1 MLLPLGLTMNARRG
15 YKVWLHALLQPGS
28 LFALVMIAA
37 IWIGM
42 ALMTSIERNKIL
54 EGAIQQSDNLVS
66 LFEENIVQTLERFD
80 RTLILLRKSIEDD
93 PEHFNLR
100 DWADR
105 AALVGNLTVQIA
117 LIGADGYQIAT
128 TGDYSG
134 PPLYL
139 GDREHFRVQVD
150 AVDKLFISAPV
161 VGRSSGKWTIQFT
174 RPVHTRDGGFGGV
187 LVISVDPNFIDTFY
201 KAINLGAYGSVTIRN
216 LDNVIMARR
225 GVEGD
230 TLGRKA
236 ASPAFRGALAK
247 APVGHYWGNGGPN
260 GMNRLVA
267 YRVSNRFPLIFTVAR
282 AETEIFQS
290 AWRNRMMYTAI
301 AAAMTFLVM
310 LAAALGIRHQLRLD
324 RVRDNL
330 RRSEGQ
336 AQERAR
342 ELEVKSQE
350 IVHLAHHDSLT
361 GLANRLLLQ
370 DRIEEAFARSRRH
383 QERFAIL
390 CIDLDRFKIA
400 NDTLGHQAGD
410 VLLREVAERLRH
422 CARDVDTIARV
433 GGDEFV
439 VLAQSPD
446 VTELA
451 KRILQGLSAPYDV
464 GGNPVVMSAS
474 IGIAVAPTD
483 GASIDRILSNADLA
497 LYRAKANGRNGFC
510 IFDSQMEQIALK
522 RGRLESELRDAL
534 AKDEFELW
542 YQPWFNVRSGR
553 IVGCEALVRWR
564 HPQRGLLVPA
574 EFLSIAEE
582 TGLIGQLG
590 NWVLRRGCQDAARW
604 PPGVRLAINL
614 SAAQFIGGELYGTVM
629 QALAESGL
637 AVKRLELEIT
647 ETLIIDDFEGTR
659 EALGQLRS
667 QGISVALDDFG
678 TGYSSLTHLR
688 QLLFDRIKI
697 DKSFVA
703 ELTTR
708 AESAAI
714 VSAVIALG
722 NCLGVGVTAEGV
734 ETRDQLAILR
744 AAGCTEVQGYL
755 LSRPV
760 SGAKILER
768 LSAGNADVAAA

>member
-1 MLLPLGLTMNARRG
+1 MLLPLGWTMHARRG

-28 LFALVMIAA
+28 LFALAMIAA

-42 ALMTSIERNKIL
+42 ALMTSIERDKLL

-66 LFEENIVQTLERFD
+66 LFEENTVQTFERFD

-105 AALVGNLTVQIA
+105 AALVRDLTIQLSLV
-117 LIGADGYQIAT
+117 GADGYLIAT
-128 TGDYSG
+128 TGNDSG

-139 GDREHFRVQVD
+139 GDREHIRVQVD
-150 AVDKLFISAPV
+150 GVDKLFISPPV
-161 VGRSSGKWTIQFT
+161 VGRASGKWTIQFT
-174 RPVHTRDGGFGGV
+174 RPVRTRDGGFGGV

-201 KAINLGAYGSVTIRN
+201 KAINLGAHGSLTIRN
-216 LDNVIMARR
+216 LDNVILARR

-230 TLGRKA
+230 TPGRKA
-236 ASPAFRGALAK
+236 ASPAFRDALAK
-247 APVGHYWGNGGPN
+247 GPVGHYWGNGSPDGV
-260 GMNRLVA
+260 NRLVA
-267 YRVSNRFPLIFTVAR
+267 YRVSERFPLIFTVGR

-290 AWRNRMMYTAI
+290 ARRNMIVYTAL

-310 LAAALGIRHQLRLD
+310 LAAALGMRHQLRLD

-342 ELEVKSQE
+342 ELEAKSRE
-350 IVHLAHHDSLT
+350 IVHLAHHDPLT

-370 DRIEEAFARSRRH
+370 DRIERAFARSRRH

-410 VLLREVAERLRH
+410 ALLREVAERLRR
-422 CARDVDTIARV
+422 CSRDVDTIARV

-439 VLAQSPD
+439 VLAQSPH

-451 KRILQGLSAPYDV
+451 KRILEGLGAPYDV
-464 GGNPVVMSAS
+464 GGNPVVMTAS
-474 IGIAVAPTD
+474 IGIAVAPSD
-483 GASIDRILSNADLA
+483 GASIDRILGNADLA
-497 LYRAKANGRNGFC
+497 LYRAKANGRNDFC
-510 IFDSQMEQIALK
+510 YFDSQMEQVALK

-534 AKDEFELW
+534 ARDEFELW
-542 YQPWFNVRSGR
+542 YQPWFNIRSGR

-564 HPQRGLLVPA
+564 HPQRGLLAPT

-590 NWVLRRGCQDAARW
+590 NWVLRRGCHDAARW
-604 PPGVRLAINL
+604 PSGVRLAINL
-614 SAAQFIGGELYGTVM
+614 SAAQFIGGALFGTVM
-629 QALAESGL
+629 EALAESGL

-659 EALGQLRS
+659 EALDQLRS
-667 QGISVALDDFG
+667 QGINIALDDFG

-708 AESAAI
+708 AESATI

-722 NCLGVGVTAEGV
+722 DNLGVGVTAEGV
-734 ETRDQLAILR
+734 ETQDQLDILR
-744 AAGCTEVQGYL
+744 AAGCVEVQGYY
-755 LSRPV
+755 LSRPIPL
-760 SGAKILER
+760 ANLLER
-768 LSAGNADVAAA
+768 LSVSEPKIVAA

>member
-1 MLLPLGLTMNARRG
+1 MNARRG
-15 YKVWLHALLQPGS
+15 YKIWLHALVQPGS
-28 LFALVMIAA
+28 LFALAMIAA
-37 IWIGM
+37 IWIGT
-42 ALMTSIERNKIL
+42 ALMTSIERDKIL

-66 LFEENIVQTLERFD
+66 LFEGNTVQTIERFD

-105 AALVGNLTVQIA
+105 AALVGDLTVQLA
-117 LIGADGYQIAT
+117 LIGADGYPIAT
-128 TGDYSG
+128 TADYNG
-134 PPLYL
+134 PPLYV

-150 AVDKLFISAPV
+150 AVDKLFISSPV
-161 VGRSSGKWTIQFT
+161 VGRASGKWTIQFT
-174 RPVHTRDGGFGGV
+174 RPVRTRDGGFGGV
-187 LVISVDPNFIDTFY
+187 LVISIDPSFIDTFY
-201 KAINLGAYGSVTIRN
+201 KTIDLGAHGSVTIRN

-230 TLGRKA
+230 TPGRKA
-236 ASPAFRGALAK
+236 ASPAFRDALAK
-247 APVGHYWGNGGPN
+247 APVGHYWGNGSPDGV
-260 GMNRLVA
+260 NRLVA
-267 YRVSNRFPLIFTVAR
+267 YRVSKRFPLIFAVGR

-290 AWRNRMMYTAI
+290 AQSNRTVYTAI
-301 AAAMTFLVM
+301 AAAMTFLVI

-350 IVHLAHHDSLT
+350 IVHLAHHDPLT

-370 DRIEEAFARSRRH
+370 DRIEQAFARSRRH

-422 CARDVDTIARV
+422 CTRDIDTIARV

-464 GGNPVVMSAS
+464 GGNPVAMSAS
-474 IGIAVAPTD
+474 IGIAVAPSD
-483 GASIDRILSNADLA
+483 GASIDRVLSNADLA
-497 LYRAKANGRNGFC
+497 LYRAKANGRNDFC
-510 IFDSQMEQIALK
+510 FFDSQMEQIALK

-534 AKDEFELW
+534 ANDEFELW

-564 HPQRGLLVPA
+564 HPQRGLLSPA

-590 NWVLRRGCQDAARW
+590 DWVLRRGCQDAARW
-604 PPGVRLAINL
+604 PPGVRVAINL
-614 SAAQFIGGELYGTVM
+614 SAAQFIGGKLYGTVM
-629 QALAESGL
+629 EALAESGL
-637 AVKRLELEIT
+637 AARRLELEIT
-647 ETLIIDDFEGTR
+647 ETLIIDDFEGAR

-667 QGISVALDDFG
+667 QGISIALDDFG

-708 AESAAI
+708 AESAAV

-722 NCLGVGVTAEGV
+722 NSLGVGVTAEGV
-734 ETRDQLAILR
+734 ETRDQLVLLR
-744 AAGCTEVQGYL
+744 AAGCVEVQGYYL
-755 LSRPV
+755 ARPMPFAQV
-760 SGAKILER
+760 VER
-768 LSAGNADVAAA
+768 LSVREPRIIAA